1 MNTSDEQMIPT
12 SLPEKEITSDVD
24 AFLDSLPDAE
34 ESKLNSSSPQCHSP
48 GGTLIKRRN
57 TTRPQRRTPSPVLND
72 TESDS
77 PTTKKEEKKY
87 LANSIISYL
96 GVVLIC

>member
-1 MNTSDEQMIPT
+1 MSTLDEQVTPIP
-12 SLPEKEITSDVD
+12 LPEKEKTSDVD

-34 ESKLNSSSPQCHSP
+34 ESKLSPSSPQCHSP

-57 TTRPQRRTPSPVLND
+57 TTRPQRRSPSPVEND
-72 TESDS
+72 TESNS

-87 LANSIISYL
+87 YANSTISYL
-96 GVVLIC
+96 DVVLTC